1 MSKKKKKFHV
11 IKNIVTVSH
20 YEVFP
25 EEDLAKMKKRERK
38 DWLKYE
44 KSLEGATIIKYKGHY
59 SFERAKD
66 YNPPDWMTEALLAE
80 VDETTATAFANSL
93 HTMDDI
99 LDELGEKND

>member
-1 MSKKKKKFHV
+1 MSKKKKFHV
-11 IKNIVTVSH
+11 IKNIVTSDY

-25 EEDLAKMKKRERK
+25 EEDFAKMKKKERK
-38 DWLKYE
+38 FWLKYE

-59 SFERAKD
+59 SFDRAKN
-66 YNPPDWMTEALLAE
+66 YNPPDWLTESTLAE
-80 VDETTATAFANSL
+80 VDETVSTAIAKSL

>member
-1 MSKKKKKFHV
+1 MSKKKKFHV
-11 IKNIVTVSH
+11 IKNIVTSD
-20 YEVFP
+20 YFEVFP
-25 EEDLAKMKKRERK
+25 EEDFAKMKKKERK
-38 DWLKYE
+38 FWLKYE

-59 SFERAKD
+59 SFERAKN